1 MMKFGER
8 QVSPTAAGIRRDH
21 VARYEWAAAQLQPGS
36 HVIDFACGVG
46 YGTRI
51 LAQAGHKVRGYDKD
65 PEALAYAD
73 QHYGTPGALFI
84 AADGNTP
91 GFLPESDT
99 AVCFETI
106 EHVEDPRPLLKA
118 LRAAAPRLLA
128 SVPNETAF
136 PWSPAPGV
144 TTAYHFRHYTLNQ
157 FQALLEECGW
167 CVTGWVGQ
175 EGPESEVGNACRST
189 SRTLIALCQREA
201 VSLPG
206 ETPEADLMQSA
217 PPGVVSH
224 RGPEPA
230 PAEASPHADTAAAT
244 AEPQKIKHVA
254 ILGLGPSLDQYL
266 EITKRLG
273 GRSKLCD
280 QVWAINALGD
290 VFACDLVFHMDDIR
304 IQEIRAAAAPDS
316 NIAAMLPWLKTSP
329 VPVVTSRSH
338 PDYPP
343 LVDFPLED
351 VLNNLGYDYF
361 NGTAAY
367 AVAFAIHIGV
377 EKISLFGVDF
387 SYPNQH
393 QAEKGRACVEYW
405 LGKAQERGI
414 KISVPKSTTLLDA
427 CHTRA
432 ERLYGY
438 DTLHVNFDM
447 QPDGKVKLDFEP
459 RATLPTAEQIERQ
472 YDHSAPIAEQH
483 LEKE

>member
-1 MMKFGER
+1 M
-8 QVSPTAAGIRRDH
+8 SPTTDGIRRDH
-21 VARYEWAAAQLQPGS
+21 VARYEWASKQLPANS
-36 HVIDFACGVG
+36 RVIDFACGVG

-51 LAQAGHKVRGYDKD
+51 LAEAGHKARGYDKD
-65 PEALAYAD
+65 PEALCYAD
-73 QHYGTPGALFI
+73 KHYAREGTQFI
-84 AADGNTP
+84 AADGNEP
-91 GFLPESDT
+91 FSLPESDA

-106 EHVEDPRPLLKA
+106 EHIEDPRPLLKA
-118 LRAAAPRLLA
+118 LRTAAPMLLA
-128 SVPNETAF
+128 SVPNEIAF
-136 PWSPAPGV
+136 PWSPSPGV
-144 TTAYHFRHYTLNQ
+144 TTAYHFRHYTKAQ
-157 FQALLEECGW
+157 FKALLETCGW
-167 CVTGWVGQ
+167 CVTGWAGQ
-175 EGPESEVGNACRST
+175 EGPESDVGAADTER
-189 SRTLIALCQREA
+189 SRTLIAICQREA
-201 VSLPG
+201 VSLP
-206 ETPEADLMQSA
+206 EDDDLMQSA
-217 PPGVVSH
+217 PPGVVSD
-224 RGPEPA
+224 RGEEA
-230 PAEASPHADTAAAT
+230 AEV
-244 AEPQKIKHVA
+244 KCKHVV

-273 GRSKLCD
+273 GRSKFCD

-290 VFACDLVFHMDDIR
+290 VFACDLVFHMDDVR

-316 NIAAMLPWLKTSP
+316 NIAAMLPWLKTSN

-338 PDYPP
+338 PDYPA
-343 LVDFPLED
+343 LVEFPLED

-377 EKISLFGVDF
+377 EKISLFGID
-387 SYPNQH
+387 YTLPNQH

-414 KISVPKSTTLLDA
+414 KITVPKCSTLLDA
-427 CHTRA
+427 CHTRP

-447 QPDGKVKLDFEP
+447 QDDGKVKLDFVP
-459 RATLPTAEQIERQ
+459 RTTLPTAEQIERQ